1 MNKVLGPVE
10 GSDLGFTMSHEHV
23 LLGAAGMV
31 NQMLVSERGTDPA
44 LLSIYGFGQPTAIT
58 RQQVDGFLNAGA
70 IRVSAWP
77 AHCETAEEMG
87 EQLERM
93 AEALVR

>member
-1 MNKVLGPVE
+1 LKDDIGNE
-10 GSDLGFTMSHEHV
+10 AECGSNSDCPCFEP
-23 LLGAAGMV
+23 
-31 NQMLVSERGTDPA
+31 RGN
-44 LLSIYGFGQPTAIT
+44 IH
-58 RQQVDGFLNAGA
+58 GFLNAGA